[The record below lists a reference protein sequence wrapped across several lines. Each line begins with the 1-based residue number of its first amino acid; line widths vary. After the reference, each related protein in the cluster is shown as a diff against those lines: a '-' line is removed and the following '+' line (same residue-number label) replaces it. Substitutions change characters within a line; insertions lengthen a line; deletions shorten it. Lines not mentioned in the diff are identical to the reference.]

1 MLKPTVMGTPGAF
14 VVFGQ
19 LGTVARR
26 ERRRRG
32 ATIGFLPDDS
42 DRWWPLPERRCVV
55 AIALPK
61 SPPQECP
68 GPPTRTLLPWSPPSG
83 RPASGGH
90 GFVLLRGQWW
100 WSDGARPALS
110 RCRPVAW
117 PEISPGWALARVLP
131 AGRRVRASR
140 AGPRHRAR
148 DQRSG
153 TTRPAAGDD
162 RTKCRGRPA
171 RDDCQGRE
179 RKVAERHEKPRCR
192 R

>member
-1 MLKPTVMGTPGAF
+1 MASVTEKPSRSSIVRRSCRMSASSSMTRTEIVPLRMLKPTVMGTPGAF

-32 ATIGFLPDDS
+32 ATTGFLPDDS

-83 RPASGGH
+83 RPASGGY
-90 GFVLLRGQWW
+90 GFVLLGVNGG
-100 WSDGARPALS
+100 GAMVQER
-110 RCRPVAW
+110 RYPVA
-117 PEISPGWALARVLP
+117 
-131 AGRRVRASR
+131 VRL
-140 AGPRHRAR
+140 
-148 DQRSG
+148 
-153 TTRPAAGDD
+153 
-162 RTKCRGRPA
+162 RGGNFRQSRPA
-171 RDDCQGRE
+171 RQFSLPGGGGG
-179 RKVAERHEKPRCR
+179 PP
-192 R
+192 